1 MISILCSFAPD
12 MQSFLMPPNYFD
24 DGYLAIFLR
33 QLSRR
38 GLLLFYCSQKLT
50 ELDTP
55 ISFPLS
61 FVPPLYTQ
69 KMLQE
74 KIASE
79 KIIIAL
85 SYFCQTRY
93 QENWRLSEVFLSLLL
108 LLSFLNTPSNLYV
121 EVLILK
127 TGHSFFDGI
136 SPGFESTS
144 TEKNVYCTV
153 FLLQAWACFY
163 YVCKVGSTPSVSKFA
178 PCYIHCPKSVSAI
191 TLRQSSVNYSFAF
204 SLLTSLFCW
213 LEPNN
218 CYSNSQSLSKL
229 P

>member
-108 LLSFLNTPSNLYV
+108 LLGFLNTPSNCSMYT
-121 EVLILK
+121 K
-127 TGHSFFDGI
+127 NRSFIFDGI
-136 SPGFESTS
+136 SPGLFESTS
-144 TEKNVYCTV
+144 TEKKRVLYRV
-153 FLLQAWACFY
+153 FTTGLGMLLLCMQSRIHAQRVQVRALLHTLPKICWY
-163 YVCKVGSTPSVSKFA
+163 NNPSSIWCK
-178 PCYIHCPKSVSAI
+178 
-191 TLRQSSVNYSFAF
+191 L
-204 SLLTSLFCW
+204 
-213 LEPNN
+213 
-218 CYSNSQSLSKL
+218 
-229 P
+229 

>member
-1 MISILCSFAPD
+1 MLSASQHLKDNFQLWFAYKPFFCTVSCMWLKNFSLCMISILCSFAPD

-93 QENWRLSEVFLSLLL
+93 QEN
-108 LLSFLNTPSNLYV
+108 
-121 EVLILK
+121 
-127 TGHSFFDGI
+127 
-136 SPGFESTS
+136 
-144 TEKNVYCTV
+144 
-153 FLLQAWACFY
+153 
-163 YVCKVGSTPSVSKFA
+163 
-178 PCYIHCPKSVSAI
+178 
-191 TLRQSSVNYSFAF
+191 
-204 SLLTSLFCW
+204 
-213 LEPNN
+213 
-218 CYSNSQSLSKL
+218 
-229 P
+229 

>member
-1 MISILCSFAPD
+1 MHCLSFKKFLNQLCCAVFLD

-108 LLSFLNTPSNLYV
+108 LLGFFNTTSNCSMYTKNRSF
-121 EVLILK
+121 IFWW
-127 TGHSFFDGI
+127 H
-136 SPGFESTS
+136 
-144 TEKNVYCTV
+144 
-153 FLLQAWACFY
+153 
-163 YVCKVGSTPSVSKFA
+163 
-178 PCYIHCPKSVSAI
+178 
-191 TLRQSSVNYSFAF
+191 F
-204 SLLTSLFCW
+204 SRVVW
-213 LEPNN
+213 K
-218 CYSNSQSLSKL
+218 Y
-229 P
+229 

>member
-1 MISILCSFAPD
+1 M
-12 MQSFLMPPNYFD
+12 
-24 DGYLAIFLR
+24 
-33 QLSRR
+33 
-38 GLLLFYCSQKLT
+38 
-50 ELDTP
+50 
-55 ISFPLS
+55 
-61 FVPPLYTQ
+61 LY
-69 KMLQE
+69 
-74 KIASE
+74 
-79 KIIIAL
+79 
-85 SYFCQTRY
+85 
-93 QENWRLSEVFLSLLL
+93 
-108 LLSFLNTPSNLYV
+108 YV

-144 TEKNVYCTV
+144 TEKKNVYCTV

-229 P
+229 LYKDSFWFSSKTQRYDFSDGTTLV

>member
-1 MISILCSFAPD
+1 MHCPSFKKFLNQLFCAVFLD

-93 QENWRLSEVFLSLLL
+93 QENWRLSEVFLSFLLL
-108 LLSFLNTPSNLYV
+108 LGFFNTPSNCMYT
-121 EVLILK
+121 K
-127 TGHSFFDGI
+127 NRSFIF
-136 SPGFESTS
+136 
-144 TEKNVYCTV
+144 
-153 FLLQAWACFY
+153 WW
-163 YVCKVGSTPSVSKFA
+163 
-178 PCYIHCPKSVSAI
+178 H
-191 TLRQSSVNYSFAF
+191 F
-204 SLLTSLFCW
+204 SRVVW
-213 LEPNN
+213 K
-218 CYSNSQSLSKL
+218 Y
-229 P
+229 

>member
-108 LLSFLNTPSNLYV
+108 LLGFLNTPSNLYV

-144 TEKNVYCTV
+144 TEKKRVLYRV
-153 FLLQAWACFY
+153 FTTGLGMLLLCMQ
-163 YVCKVGSTPSVSKFA
+163 SR
-178 PCYIHCPKSVSAI
+178 IHAQRVQVRALLHTLPKI
-191 TLRQSSVNYSFAF
+191 
-204 SLLTSLFCW
+204 C
-213 LEPNN
+213 
-218 CYSNSQSLSKL
+218 
-229 P
+229 

>member
-1 MISILCSFAPD
+1 MLTYILFTKKSFRTDIKSICIILLNSGWPFAWFKFCAVFLD

-108 LLSFLNTPSNLYV
+108 LLLSFLNTPSNLYV
-121 EVLILK
+121 VLCRG
-127 TGHSFFDGI
+127 TYTENRSFIF
-136 SPGFESTS
+136 
-144 TEKNVYCTV
+144 
-153 FLLQAWACFY
+153 WW
-163 YVCKVGSTPSVSKFA
+163 
-178 PCYIHCPKSVSAI
+178 H
-191 TLRQSSVNYSFAF
+191 F
-204 SLLTSLFCW
+204 SRVW
-213 LEPNN
+213 K
-218 CYSNSQSLSKL
+218 Y
-229 P
+229 